1 MNRTN
6 LHLVVTEPGND
17 LLAAEIEKVRQRFQ
31 RLKSE
36 FNLGN
41 DGSTD
46 RGQVAADSSFE
57 KVVNY
62 NLLYGLEHVFELRD
76 AIIKWKQHIDAGPHL
91 LDLGCGI
98 GLADLV
104 LRTCGFDTSSYIGVD
119 HNPEMLKFALQL
131 NLGSTF
137 TKEIRSVPRHRSRG
151 LLVIN
156 HLFGQ
161 TELTAKN
168 ISDFAYHA
176 AQIFDEHLSV
186 LNVEPK
192 MSRVDVN
199 RQAFRSALL
208 AVGFTEVLSEHA
220 ETTSQFRTPKNS
232 WFAQYIINRESKVT
246 N

>member
-1 MNRTN
+1 M
-6 LHLVVTEPGND
+6 EESEND
-17 LLAAEIEKVRQRFQ
+17 LLTIEVEKLRQRF
-31 RLKSE
+31 RRIKSE
-36 FNLGN
+36 QQLGN

-46 RGQVAADSSFE
+46 RGQISADSSFE

-62 NLLYGLEHVFELRD
+62 NLMYGFNHVFELRD
-76 AIIKWKQHIDAGPHL
+76 AFNKWKQYLDASPHL

-119 HNPEMLKFALQL
+119 HNPEMLKLALQL

-137 TKEIRSVPRHRSRG
+137 TKEIRSVPRRRGRG
-151 LLVIN
+151 LLIIN

-168 ISDFAYHA
+168 INDFAYYSA
-176 AQIFDEHLSV
+176 RVFDQHLSV

-192 MSRVDVN
+192 MSRVDIN
-199 RQAFRSALL
+199 RQAFRSALSE
-208 AVGFTEVLSEHA
+208 VGYSEDIWHFA

-232 WFAQYIINRESKVT
+232 WFAQYTFSRK
-246 N
+246 

>member
-1 MNRTN
+1 MNRAN
-6 LHLVVTEPGND
+6 LHLIVNDPGND
-17 LLAAEIEKVRQRFQ
+17 LLVTEVEKVRQRFQ
-31 RLKSE
+31 CLKSDL
-36 FNLGN
+36 NLGS

-46 RGQVAADSSFE
+46 RGQVSADSSFE

-62 NLLYGLEHVFELRD
+62 NLLYGFEHVFELRD
-76 AIIKWKQHIDAGPHL
+76 AVIKWEQHIDADPHL
-91 LDLGCGI
+91 LDLGCGL

-104 LRTCGFDTSSYIGVD
+104 LQTCGFDTSSYIGVD
-119 HNPEMLKFALQL
+119 HNKEMLKMALQL

-137 TKEIRSVPRHRSRG
+137 TKEIRSVPRRRGRG

-161 TELTAKN
+161 TELTEKN
-168 ISDFAYHA
+168 ISDFAYYL

-192 MSRVDVN
+192 MSRVDLN
-199 RQAFRSALL
+199 RQAFRNALL
-208 AVGFTEVLSEHA
+208 AVGFIEVLSEHA

-232 WFAQYIINRESKVT
+232 WFAQYMINRESKVT

>member
-1 MNRTN
+1 MSRTN
-6 LHLVVTEPGND
+6 LHLVMEESEND
-17 LLAAEIEKVRQRFQ
+17 LLAIEVEKLRQRFQ
-31 RLKSE
+31 RIKSE
-36 FNLGN
+36 QQLGN

-46 RGQVAADSSFE
+46 RGQISADSSFE

-62 NLLYGLEHVFELRD
+62 NLMYGFEHVFELRD
-76 AIIKWKQHIDAGPHL
+76 AINKWKQHLDASPHL

-119 HNPEMLKFALQL
+119 HNPEMLKLALQL

-137 TKEIRSVPRHRSRG
+137 TKEIRSVPRRRGRG
-151 LLVIN
+151 LLIIN

-161 TELTAKN
+161 TELTTNN
-168 ISDFAYHA
+168 ISDFAYYSSR
-176 AQIFDEHLSV
+176 IFDQHLSV

-199 RQAFRSALL
+199 RQAFRSALSE
-208 AVGFTEVLSEHA
+208 VGYSEDSWHFA

-232 WFAQYIINRESKVT
+232 WFAQYTMNRK
-246 N
+246 

>member
-1 MNRTN
+1 MNSAN
-6 LHLVVTEPGND
+6 LHLVVNEPGSD
-17 LLAAEIEKVRQRFQ
+17 PLTVEIEKVRQRFQ

-36 FNLGN
+36 FSLGN
-41 DGSTD
+41 GGNAD
-46 RGQVAADSSFE
+46 RGQVSADSSFE

-62 NLLYGLEHVFELRD
+62 NLLYGFEHVFELRD
-76 AIIKWKQHIDAGPHL
+76 AIFKWQQHIDVGTHL

-104 LRTCGFDTSSYIGVD
+104 LRTCGFETSSYVGID
-119 HNPEMLKFALQL
+119 HNPEMLKLALQL

-137 TKEIRSVPRHRSRG
+137 TKEIRSVARRRGRG

-161 TELTAKN
+161 TEITEKN
-168 ISDFAYHA
+168 ISDFAYYA
-176 AQIFDEHLSV
+176 SQIFDVHLTV

-192 MSRVDVN
+192 MSRVDIN
-199 RQAFRSALL
+199 RQAFRGALL

-220 ETTSQFRTPKNS
+220 ATTSQFRTPKNS
-232 WFAQYIINRESKVT
+232 WFAQYRLIRRSEVK
-246 N
+246 